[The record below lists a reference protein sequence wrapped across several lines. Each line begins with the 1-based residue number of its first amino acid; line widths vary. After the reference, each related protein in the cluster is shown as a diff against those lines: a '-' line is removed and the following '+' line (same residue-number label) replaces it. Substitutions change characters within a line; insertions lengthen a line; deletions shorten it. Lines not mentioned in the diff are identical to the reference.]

1 MTDFARKVT
10 EDKLKDEQGEA
21 TAKLAHHILEQIRH
35 GEIVSDP
42 VINLISDGEVVQVVR
57 GDFISLFSSELF
69 EEFIE
74 IYALGYK
81 LCPKCSAKGI
91 GVYPMEQYITSEEP
105 NIGIIWNWICP
116 KCKYMDPKGWVS
128 DEPKGEKNE
137 RN

>member
-10 EDKLKDEQGEA
+10 EIQLEQEQDEA
-21 TAKLAHHILEQIRH
+21 VAKLSHHILMQIRN
-35 GEIVSDP
+35 GKIKSDP
-42 VINLISDGEVVQVVR
+42 VINLISDGDVTQIVR

-81 LCPKCSAKGI
+81 LCPKCEAE
-91 GVYPMEQYITSEEP
+91 MEQYITSEEP

-128 DEPKGEKNE
+128 EEPREA
-137 RN
+137 